1 VCVCVCVCLCL
12 GENFLEQVTS
22 QLSSENRNIK
32 EANWRRAKVHGEG
45 RALARTQGRKDG
57 EPGASP

>member
-1 VCVCVCVCLCL
+1 MS
-12 GENFLEQVTS
+12 GENFLEQATS
-22 QLSSENRNIK
+22 QLSSEKRNIK
-32 EANWRRAKVHGEG
+32 EAKWRRPNVHGEG